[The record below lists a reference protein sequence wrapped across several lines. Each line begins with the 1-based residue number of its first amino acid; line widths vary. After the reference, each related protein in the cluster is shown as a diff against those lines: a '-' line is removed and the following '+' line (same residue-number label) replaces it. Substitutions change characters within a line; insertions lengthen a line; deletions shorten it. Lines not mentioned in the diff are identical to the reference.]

1 MLRLSSTAL
10 DRVSQGAPI
19 INLTAWFL
27 WQNMVLRKWP
37 KRLLLKSKFILQN
50 LSLTY

>member
-10 DRVSQGAPI
+10 DRVSQGASI

-27 WQNMVLRKWP
+27 WQHMVLYVIHESG
-37 KRLLLKSKFILQN
+37 LKDIVKIKIYFAKS
-50 LSLTY
+50 